1 MLPCF
6 WDHVTAVIVNQRYFV
21 FKKIQRWIKFDFPQY
36 LGSCTFS
43 RQLLDW
49 ILYSPM
55 ADTIRHPS
63 YKPPAKEDMYLP
75 PRTIE
80 NREIKSHIYGK
91 QQTSHISWEFLRTEN
106 KHINRPEQFLWI
118 KLAWQIINRTGC
130 PRSSFPYFISL
141 YFSTIGLGKQ
151 II

>member
-63 YKPPAKEDMYLP
+63 YKPPVKEDMYLP
-75 PRTIE
+75 PRKIE
-80 NREIKSHIYGK
+80 NREIKSHVYGK
-91 QQTSHISWEFLRTEN
+91 QQTSRISWEFLRTEN
-106 KHINRPEQFLWI
+106 KHIKPSGTILVDKTGVRNNKENRVSQKFV
-118 KLAWQIINRTGC
+118 
-130 PRSSFPYFISL
+130 SL
-141 YFSTIGLGKQ
+141 LHKSVFQYDWTW
-151 II
+151 

>member
-36 LGSCTFS
+36 LGSWTFS

-63 YKPPAKEDMYLP
+63 YKPPVKEDMYLP
-75 PRTIE
+75 PRKIE
-80 NREIKSHIYGK
+80 NREIKSHVYDK
-91 QQTSHISWEFLRTEN
+91 QQTSRISWEFLRTEN
-106 KHINRPEQFLWI
+106 KHIKPSGTILVDKTGVRNNKENRVSQKFV
-118 KLAWQIINRTGC
+118 
-130 PRSSFPYFISL
+130 SL
-141 YFSTIGLGKQ
+141 LHKSVFQYDWTW
-151 II
+151 

>member
-106 KHINRPEQFLWI
+106 KHIKPSGTILVDKTGLRNNKQNRVSQKFV
-118 KLAWQIINRTGC
+118 
-130 PRSSFPYFISL
+130 SL
-141 YFSTIGLGKQ
+141 LHKSVFQYDWTW
-151 II
+151 